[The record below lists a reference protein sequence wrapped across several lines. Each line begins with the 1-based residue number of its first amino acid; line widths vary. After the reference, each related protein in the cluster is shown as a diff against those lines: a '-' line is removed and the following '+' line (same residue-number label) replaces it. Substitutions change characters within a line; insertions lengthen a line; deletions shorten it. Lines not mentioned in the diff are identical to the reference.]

1 MTPCRAPGSASF
13 FWLLLI
19 WGAATSVAQEQVMES
34 LLKKANVGDWVEF
47 KADVSGPEILG
58 KRSSTTAT
66 IRYTVKDKTESKAVL
81 LVKSW
86 SGALETGEYELKIP
100 LDKPVDVAMFV
111 PTSDDADLKLVE
123 TFQDKK
129 YKIKQKEF
137 AGTGYKY
144 KMSIDLFGKLLPE
157 NSKDDG
163 NGKPKEKGRGMEM
176 TIAIFLSPEA
186 PVLGIV
192 AMGMNGIQAVK
203 YELSDG
209 TGVGPLLYPPVP
221 EKPTRAAIA
230 NVGDWL
236 EYKGTN
242 QIDGREVVLRHTV
255 IAKEKQR
262 IPDNKEGKEADCI
275 RIQAKLSVDGN
286 EVDAWEII
294 EPGHSILSA
303 LPHWS
308 EWGFTGKHESLRRGM
323 QNKHAPVRV
332 LGDKWIDGWFTNALQ
347 LTVKI
352 DGKNQTIYVDEGS
365 NEEVPLTGI
374 ASFQLRRSSVV
385 DVQLDLADHS
395 GCVTI
400 TKTVP
405 APKSKEEK
413 EAARK
418 AKADAKKKRKE
429 DADEMEPK
437 TKPKAKVKTKEKP
450 TKSK

>member
-34 LLKKANVGDWVEF
+34 PLKKAKAGDWVEL
-47 KADVSGPEILG
+47 KADVSGVEILG
-58 KRSSTTAT
+58 KRSNTTAT
-66 IRYTVKDKTESKAVL
+66 IRYTVKDKTESEAIL

-100 LDKPVDVAMFV
+100 LDKPVDVATFV

-163 NGKPKEKGRGMEM
+163 IGKPKEKGKGMEM

-203 YELSDG
+203 YELYDG
-209 TGVGPLLYPPVP
+209 TGVSPLLYPPP
-221 EKPTRAAIA
+221 PTRAELAK
-230 NVGDWL
+230 VGDWL
-236 EYKGTN
+236 EYRGTN
-242 QIDGREVVLRHTV
+242 KVDGREVVLRHTV
-255 IAKEKQR
+255 VAKEMQKV
-262 IPDNKEGKEADCI
+262 PGNKDGKEEEAI
-275 RIQAKLSVDGN
+275 HISAKLSVDGTETETWQFVVPAHDALA
-286 EVDAWEII
+286 EV
-294 EPGHSILSA
+294 
-303 LPHWS
+303 PHWGD
-308 EWGFTGKHESLRRGM
+308 WGFTGEHSS
-323 QNKHAPVRV
+323 VRKGREGRQTRMCV
-332 LGDKWIDGWFTNALQ
+332 LGDTWIEARTADSQRIGVTIDGNKQ
-347 LTVKI
+347 L
-352 DGKNQTIYVDEGS
+352 VDFQKS
-365 NEEVPLTGI
+365 THYQIPLTG
-374 ASFQLRRSSVV
+374 AAAFRLARKDVV
-385 DVQLDLADHS
+385 DIRLDLADHS
-395 GCVTI
+395 GCATI

-405 APKSKEEK
+405 APQTQEEK
-413 EAARK
+413 EAK
-418 AKADAKKKRKE
+418 QKSKINSKNKSDE
-429 DADEMEPK
+429 EADEPK
-437 TKPKAKVKTKEKP
+437 VKIKPGTKPKPKP
-450 TKSK
+450 KSSKSK